1 MDSKHDSDDPLDIRI
16 TSNSDDDDDRSSL
29 SLGDVD
35 GEVTTPEENEED
47 EDGVIPDGFTMSA
60 IESSGLGGPYTR
72 PSVSKSVSFPVD
84 EGIQKPYQQPPRA
97 RKTVSDQPHANP
109 HESGIFWIKIVV
121 MQMAFLIMFTMA
133 MSAAMIYIMVV
144 TMEFSKKGSDT
155 LDAVNISLTKTNIA
169 IDAVLK
175 LLHDTEP
182 LKNQLVSTLPVLY
195 TDASVLL
202 YSTIATITDV
212 NAHLVQIE
220 TSGLLNR
227 TLTVAESMVYIFGN
241 WTLNPV
247 LSFGQ

>member
-1 MDSKHDSDDPLDIRI
+1 MDSKHDVEDPLDIRI
-16 TSNSDDDDDRSSL
+16 TNDDDDDDDRSSL

-35 GEVTTPEENEED
+35 GEMTVPDDDED
-47 EDGVIPDGFTMSA
+47 EDGVVPDGFTMSA
-60 IESSGLGGPYTR
+60 IESSDVGGPYIR
-72 PSVSKSVSFPVD
+72 PVTKSVSFPAD
-84 EGIQKPYQQPPRA
+84 EGMQKQLRTTP
-97 RKTVSDQPHANP
+97 RKTISDQPHVNQ

-155 LDAVNISLTKTNIA
+155 LDAVNLSLLKTNLA
-169 IDAVLK
+169 IDSVLK
-175 LLHDTEP
+175 LLVDTEP
-182 LKNQLVSTLPVLY
+182 LRNQVISTFPVLY
-195 TDASVLL
+195 SDASVLL
-202 YSTIATITDV
+202 YSTIDTMTDV
-212 NAHLVQIE
+212 NAHLIQIE

>member
-1 MDSKHDSDDPLDIRI
+1 MDSKHDVEDPLDIRI
-16 TSNSDDDDDRSSL
+16 TNDDDDDDDRSSL

-35 GEVTTPEENEED
+35 GEMTVPDDDDD
-47 EDGVIPDGFTMSA
+47 EDGVVPDGFTMSA
-60 IESSGLGGPYTR
+60 IESSGLGGPYIR
-72 PSVSKSVSFPVD
+72 PVTKSVSFPVD
-84 EGIQKPYQQPPRA
+84 EGMQKQPRIA
-97 RKTVSDQPHANP
+97 SRKTASDQPHVNQ

-155 LDAVNISLTKTNIA
+155 LDAVNLSLTKTNIA
-169 IDAVLK
+169 IDSVLK
-175 LLHDTEP
+175 LLVDTEP
-182 LKNQLVSTLPVLY
+182 LRNQVISTFPVLY
-195 TDASVLL
+195 SDASVLL
-202 YSTIATITDV
+202 YSTIDTMTDV
-212 NAHLVQIE
+212 NAHLIQIE